1 MGTNKATFFQKILW
15 KFHIKKPNYHLTKED
30 RALALQLR
38 QKRASLKLLE
48 LNVQEIEL
56 NKIIS
61 NQKLETPE
69 EKLSKVVNVVL
80 DNFLSS
86 GLGKLQKNKNVSA
99 PLEDTHKP
107 AQTQQNELP
116 IYENVQEAEIK
127 QLIQQL
133 GPKELAWCKSKSDEE
148 LKLIAQQQLN
158 LSGPNIDKAI
168 SLLREH

>member
-1 MGTNKATFFQKILW
+1 MGANKATFFQKILW
-15 KFHIKKPNYHLTKED
+15 KLHIKKPNYHITKED

-69 EKLSKVVNVVL
+69 EKLHKVVNVVL
-80 DNFLSS
+80 DNFISS
-86 GLGKLQKNKNVSA
+86 GMGKLQKKNNISA

-127 QLIQQL
+127 QLISQL
-133 GPKELAWCKSKSDEE
+133 GDKELAWLKSRSDAE
-148 LKLIAQQQLN
+148 LKEIANKQLG
-158 LSGPNIDKAI
+158 LSGQNVETGIKM
-168 SLLREH
+168 LREH